1 MIQELTIK
9 NFLSFKD
16 ATTFSFEATDDNTFE
31 DWQVVQIGNTRLLRF
46 SLVYGANASG
56 KSNLL
61 AAFEFL
67 RNFWFRIQPTKD
79 TPIGVQPF
87 MLDRATPS
95 KPSCFE
101 LVFFVGTEK
110 YKYELEL
117 DNKVVY
123 SERLWYYKTA
133 QPTLLLNRTLD
144 NGVSVVKLHSDLKV
158 SKKILERVNLDCLPN
173 MSFFGA
179 SDMLIYR
186 QPIIGKVQTWM
197 EMNFAPAIKPDI
209 SLFES
214 FEQMLTDEVELKAY
228 ILDFLRC
235 ADTNITNITTK
246 LHRITLSDWDK
257 TLIEGSDKFSRYE
270 KNEILKAGAFERERS
285 FFEHVVRNGDGK
297 ETYSLPSS
305 SLSRGTKQMIGLEVV
320 IFRALLVQAF
330 LVIDEME
337 TSLHPR
343 LLELVL
349 THFLQKKSRS
359 QLLVTTNYDPLLD
372 EVNDIL
378 RKDMVWFTEKGEDGA
393 TELYS
398 LADFKRLNTARSLCK
413 HYRNGRF
420 GAVPNI
426 G

>member
-1 MIQELTIK
+1 M
-9 NFLSFKD
+9 
-16 ATTFSFEATDDNTFE
+16 
-31 DWQVVQIGNTRLLRF
+31 VQIGNTRLLRF
-46 SLVYGANASG
+46 ALVYGANASG

-67 RNFWFRIQPTKD
+67 RSFWFRIQPTKD

-144 NGVSVVKLHSDLKV
+144 NGVSVVKLHTDLKV

-186 QPIIGKVQTWM
+186 QPIIGKVQAWM
-197 EMNFAPAIKPDI
+197 EINFAPAIKPDI

-235 ADTNITNITTK
+235 ADTNITDITTK
-246 LHRITLSDWDK
+246 LHRVTLSDLDK

-285 FFEHVVRNGDGK
+285 FFAHVVR
-297 ETYSLPSS
+297 
-305 SLSRGTKQMIGLEVV
+305 R
-320 IFRALLVQAF
+320 
-330 LVIDEME
+330 
-337 TSLHPR
+337 
-343 LLELVL
+343 
-349 THFLQKKSRS
+349 
-359 QLLVTTNYDPLLD
+359 
-372 EVNDIL
+372 DIQ
-378 RKDMVWFTEKGEDGA
+378 
-393 TELYS
+393 
-398 LADFKRLNTARSLCK
+398 
-413 HYRNGRF
+413 
-420 GAVPNI
+420 
-426 G
+426 

>member
-1 MIQELTIK
+1 MIQELTIR
-9 NFLSFKD
+9 NFLSFKH
-16 ATTFSFEATDDNTFE
+16 ATTFSFEATDDKTIE

-67 RNFWFRIQPTKD
+67 RSFWFRIQPTKD

-87 MLDRATPS
+87 MLYQATPN

-101 LVFFVGTEK
+101 LVCFIGTEK

-123 SERLWYYKTA
+123 GERLSYYKTT

-144 NGVSVVKLHSDLKV
+144 NGVSVVKLHTDLKV
-158 SKKILERVNLDCLPN
+158 SKEILERVNLDCLPN
-173 MSFFGA
+173 MSFFA
-179 SDMLIYR
+179 AR
-186 QPIIGKVQTWM
+186 KKVNCTVQTWM

-235 ADTNITNITTK
+235 ADMNITNITTK
-246 LHRITLSDWDK
+246 LHRVTLSDLDK

-285 FFEHVVRNGDGK
+285 FFDHVVRNGDGK

-378 RKDMVWFTEKGEDGA
+378 RKDLVWFTEKGEDGA

-398 LADFKRLNTARSLCK
+398 LADFKRLNKARSLCK